1 MRKAS
6 ACILGVLTIITLSS
20 LVTAEVHQ
28 PNPKRGEAIYTQHC
42 ARCHGKSGNG
52 LGPDVKDLI
61 VPPADFH
68 SLRSRSKTDS
78 ELLLAISQG
87 VLFSPMHG
95 WRDRLSQQD
104 ILDVLSYIRSLA
116 PFNAVT

>member
-1 MRKAS
+1 MTKGIAG
-6 ACILGVLTIITLSS
+6 IVGVVAIVLANSW
-20 LVTAEVHQ
+20 VTAEVPQ
-28 PNPKRGEAIYTQHC
+28 PNVKKGETIYMQHC
-42 ARCHGKSGNG
+42 ASCHGKSGDG

-61 VPPADFH
+61 VPPVDFH
-68 SLRSRSKTDS
+68 SLKSRSKTDR

-95 WRDRLSQQD
+95 WQDRLNQQD
-104 ILDVLSYIRSLA
+104 ILDVLGYIRSLA

>member
-1 MRKAS
+1 MRKGTVG
-6 ACILGVLTIITLSS
+6 IFGVMTIVLVSS
-20 LVTAEVHQ
+20 WVTAEVPQ
-28 PNPKRGEAIYTQHC
+28 PNPKKGEAIYAQHC
-42 ARCHGKSGNG
+42 AGCHGKSGDG

-61 VPPADFH
+61 VPPVDFH
-68 SLRSRSKTDS
+68 SLKSRSKTDM

-104 ILDVLSYIRSLA
+104 MLDVLSYIRSLA